1 MLLKTFSKSL
11 LETGGESLAMFL
23 LSVRSSGWR
32 ATLDYFHLRRRAT
45 SSRHRFLGRQFSPSR
60 RRRLFILPAP
70 SPNEATTAGKTAVAG
85 RRWRE
90 GGGGAMRP
98 KGGGATE
105 TAAGDDV
112 ISGRAETVDFD
123 SFTWRL

>member
-1 MLLKTFSKSL
+1 
-11 LETGGESLAMFL
+11 MFL
-23 LSVRSSGWR
+23 LDVNSS
-32 ATLDYFHLRRRAT
+32 LDCFHLRRAT
-45 SSRHRFLGRQFSPSR
+45 CPRHRFLGRQFSPSG
-60 RRRLFILPAP
+60 RRRLCILPVP
-70 SPNEATTAGKTAVAG
+70 SPNEATTAGKAAIAG

-98 KGGGATE
+98 EGGGATE

-123 SFTWRL
+123 RFTWRLQVRQLAGGFRHHAEN